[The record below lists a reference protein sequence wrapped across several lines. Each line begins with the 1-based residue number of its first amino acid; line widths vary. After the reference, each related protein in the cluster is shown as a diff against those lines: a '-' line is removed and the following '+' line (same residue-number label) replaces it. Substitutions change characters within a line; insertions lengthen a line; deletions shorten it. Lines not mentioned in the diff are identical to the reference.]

1 MQVERDE
8 RPAGVDVG
16 HDALV
21 VAAEEQALRAQLLQE
36 KPEVSGG
43 RALHE
48 PLLCAQRHDATPT
61 QLVTDGFHRPH
72 SLSPLTSGQHC
83 SLFLYVF
90 LSPRSSFVGSAY
102 LADPKA
108 RPTSAS
114 NKPRDVSADGHRPSR
129 GNGKREAAPQKGDS
143 DPRLECA
150 RLRLELERVM
160 ADHGQQKDEV
170 VALRALA
177 RSLREQVETMQARDK
192 RHPTVVRRLPAAE
205 SLELSTDGDAFVA
218 WAPPSPSPSPSPSS
232 GASAAAWRP
241 PRGHEFFQLDL
252 ELDDLRVENE
262 SLRRQLRDVRRDRD
276 RLRDE
281 IARQVP
287 RYEMEIVRVTAAL
300 ESVASQLR
308 DERAQN
314 DAMRQELAHYQAQSR
329 MPVRCAESLE
339 TTEPSN
345 VPAPRWRQR
354 LDAKAMT
361 ASHSSS
367 TISSQLHDDLDALGR
382 ELRLL
387 HLSLDGTQDPALT
400 NE

>member
-1 MQVERDE
+1 MQVECDK

-21 VAAEEQALRAQLLQE
+21 VAAEKQTLRTQLLQE

-48 PLLCAQRHDATPT
+48 PLLCAQRHDTTPT
-61 QLVTDGFHRPH
+61 QLVTDRFHRPY

-83 SLFLYVF
+83 SLFLYGF

-102 LADPKA
+102 LADAKA

-114 NKPRDVSADGHRPSR
+114 TKPRSGSADGHRPPR
-129 GNGKREAAPQKGDS
+129 CNGKREAAPQKGDS

-218 WAPPSPSPSPSPSS
+218 WAPPSPSPSPSS
-232 GASAAAWRP
+232 GSFSAACRP

-314 DAMRQELAHYQAQSR
+314 DAMREELAHYQAQSR

-339 TTEPSN
+339 TTEPSDAR
-345 VPAPRWRQR
+345 APRWRQR
-354 LDAKAMT
+354 PDAKAMT

>member
-1 MQVERDE
+1 M
-8 RPAGVDVG
+8 
-16 HDALV
+16 
-21 VAAEEQALRAQLLQE
+21 
-36 KPEVSGG
+36 
-43 RALHE
+43 
-48 PLLCAQRHDATPT
+48 
-61 QLVTDGFHRPH
+61 
-72 SLSPLTSGQHC
+72 
-83 SLFLYVF
+83 
-90 LSPRSSFVGSAY
+90 
-102 LADPKA
+102 
-108 RPTSAS
+108 
-114 NKPRDVSADGHRPSR
+114 
-129 GNGKREAAPQKGDS
+129 
-143 DPRLECA
+143 
-150 RLRLELERVM
+150 
-160 ADHGQQKDEV
+160 
-170 VALRALA
+170 
-177 RSLREQVETMQARDK
+177 
-192 RHPTVVRRLPAAE
+192 PAAA

-218 WAPPSPSPSPSPSS
+218 WAPPSPSPSPSS
-232 GASAAAWRP
+232 GSSAAAWRP

-329 MPVRCAESLE
+329 MPVRCAQSLELE
-339 TTEPSN
+339 TTEPSDA
-345 VPAPRWRQR
+345 PAPRRRQR
-354 LDAKAMT
+354 PDAKAMT